1 MSKKE
6 AVRFDP
12 ARLEQ
17 LNVRTDYPM
26 EAEEFE
32 LLYRESAYCN
42 MAHVNKRGYPVVTPM
57 FYVIQNDN
65 IMMSTIKNY
74 RLKVGCLMEN
84 PKMSVAIHNDGT
96 NVRHQKAILVMGQ
109 SRIHDDDAFMREI
122 HWMIIDK
129 YFFELE
135 TEEQRQTA
143 FEAVH
148 TPLRCIIEVVPEKIF
163 TWDLGKMLEAHDDG
177 VWYGES
183 QKLVSKFMDQ
193 QYLDASV
200 VYK

>member
-1 MSKKE
+1 
-6 AVRFDP
+6 
-12 ARLEQ
+12 
-17 LNVRTDYPM
+17 
-26 EAEEFE
+26 
-32 LLYRESAYCN
+32 
-42 MAHVNKRGYPVVTPM
+42 
-57 FYVIQNDN
+57 
-65 IMMSTIKNY
+65 MSTIKNY

-109 SRIHDDDAFMREI
+109 ATIHDDDAFMREI
-122 HWMIIDK
+122 HWKIIDK

-135 TEEQRQTA
+135 TDEQRQTA

-163 TWDLGKMLEAHDDG
+163 TWDLGKMLEAHDEG

-183 QKLVSKFMDQ
+183 QKLVSKFMEQ
-193 QYLDASV
+193 QYLDSSV

>member
-1 MSKKE
+1 MSTKDD
-6 AVRFDP
+6 VRFDP

-26 EAEEFE
+26 ETEEFE
-32 LLYRESAYCN
+32 LLYRNNAYCN
-42 MAHVNKRGYPVVTPM
+42 MGHVNKRGYPVVTPM
-57 FYVIQNDN
+57 FYVIKNDN

-135 TEEQRQTA
+135 TDEQRQVA

-183 QKLVSKFMDQ
+183 QKLVSSFMDQ

-200 VYK
+200 FYK